1 MRRGSG
7 QTQRRLSAFHEE
19 GITGRIERY
28 GKRRSAH
35 AAGQDLPGY
44 DREAPSEASTEAVAL
59 RGSGRVTPGA
69 AAPGAGGGG
78 FEAAGST
85 FGAGQAPYLAAKSV
99 VDARAVNREVRQ
111 AAAAALRRIARERG
125 GRTPLRVLEV
135 GAGAGHA
142 LPRWLELLAP
152 FPSVEFTATDPSDA
166 LLDRHRE
173 AAAAWAREHRRRL
186 AEGGAREL
194 RIEADGRNLVFR
206 FERAAA
212 PGGLDR
218 FPSGA
223 FDLLAAQSVWDL
235 TPPGS
240 ALAVGRRLL
249 RPGGLFYSV
258 LTFCGETSFEPPLP
272 LDESVLDRYH
282 RSIEARG
289 GDPGAGTR
297 LAAEMERGAGADFT
311 VLASGRADWRV
322 PAEGGRTSDAERV
335 FLSAVL
341 DFIEKEVAGDPEV
354 PEAADWLA
362 ARRRALAAGRLRY
375 RAANRDLAAARR

>member
-1 MRRGSG
+1 MR
-7 QTQRRLSAFHEE
+7 
-19 GITGRIERY
+19 
-28 GKRRSAH
+28 
-35 AAGQDLPGY
+35 
-44 DREAPSEASTEAVAL
+44 
-59 RGSGRVTPGA
+59 
-69 AAPGAGGGG
+69 
-78 FEAAGST
+78 
-85 FGAGQAPYLAAKSV
+85 YLAAKSV
-99 VDARAVNREVRQ
+99 VDARAVNREVRE
-111 AAAAALRRIARERG
+111 AAAEALRRLARQRSGE
-125 GRTPLRVLEV
+125 TPLRVLEV

-142 LPRWLELLAP
+142 WPRWLPLLAP
-152 FPSVEFTATDPSDA
+152 FPAVEFTATDPSGA
-166 LLDRHRE
+166 LLAAHRE
-173 AAAAWAREHRRRL
+173 AVAAWAREHRYRVDDANGR
-186 AEGGAREL
+186 AL
-194 RIEADGRNLVFR
+194 RIEADGRDLVFR

-218 FPSGA
+218 FPSGV

-272 LDESVLDRYH
+272 LDEVVLDRYH

-297 LAAEMERGAGADFT
+297 LAAEMEQGAGADFA
-311 VLASGRADWRV
+311 VLASGRSDWLAPADDGD
-322 PAEGGRTSDAERV
+322 ASDEERV

-341 DFIEKEVAGDPEV
+341 DFIENEVAGDPEI

-362 ARRRALAAGRLRY
+362 ARRRALAAGGLRY
-375 RAANRDLAAARR
+375 RAVNRDLAATRR

>member
-28 GKRRSAH
+28 GKRRPAH

-59 RGSGRVTPGA
+59 RGGGRVTPGA

-186 AEGGAREL
+186 PDGGAREL

-272 LDESVLDRYH
+272 LDEVVLDRYH

-289 GDPGAGTR
+289 GDPRAGTR

-322 PAEGGRTSDAERV
+322 PAEGTRTSDAERV

-341 DFIEKEVAGDPEV
+341 DFIENEVAGDPEV

>member
-1 MRRGSG
+1 MR
-7 QTQRRLSAFHEE
+7 
-19 GITGRIERY
+19 
-28 GKRRSAH
+28 
-35 AAGQDLPGY
+35 
-44 DREAPSEASTEAVAL
+44 
-59 RGSGRVTPGA
+59 
-69 AAPGAGGGG
+69 
-78 FEAAGST
+78 
-85 FGAGQAPYLAAKSV
+85 YLAAKSV

-111 AAAAALRRIARERG
+111 AAAAALRRLAREG
-125 GRTPLRVLEV
+125 GGETPFRVLEV

-142 LPRWLELLAP
+142 LPRWLNLLAP
-152 FPSVEFTATDPSDA
+152 FPAVEFTATDPSGA
-166 LLDRHRE
+166 LLAAHRE
-173 AAAAWAREHRRRL
+173 AVAAWAREHRHR
-186 AEGGAREL
+186 ADDANGGAL
-194 RIEADGRNLVFR
+194 RIEAGGRNLVFR

-258 LTFCGETSFEPPLP
+258 LTFCGETGFEPRLP
-272 LDESVLDRYH
+272 LDEVVLDRYH

-297 LAAEMERGAGADFT
+297 LAADMERRAGADFT
-311 VLASGRADWRV
+311 ILASGKSDWRV
-322 PAEGGRTSDAERV
+322 PAEAGETSDEERV

-341 DFIEKEVAGDPEV
+341 DFIENEVAGDPEI
-354 PEAADWLA
+354 PGAADWLA
-362 ARRRALAAGRLRY
+362 ARRRALAAGGLRY
-375 RAANRDLAAARR
+375 RAANRDLAATRR

>member
-1 MRRGSG
+1 MPSARMPGS
-7 QTQRRLSAFHEE
+7 
-19 GITGRIERY
+19 Y
-28 GKRRSAH
+28 GKRRPAH

-44 DREAPSEASTEAVAL
+44 DREAPSEAPTEAVAL
-59 RGSGRVTPGA
+59 RGSGRPSPGA
-69 AAPGAGGGG
+69 AASGAGGGG
-78 FEAAGST
+78 FEASGSA
-85 FGAGQAPYLAAKSV
+85 FGAGQTPYLAAKSV
-99 VDARAVNREVRQ
+99 VDARAVNREVRR
-111 AAAAALRRIARERG
+111 AAAAALRRIARERD
-125 GRTPLRVLEV
+125 RQAPLRVLEV

-142 LPRWLELLAP
+142 LPRWLALLAP

-166 LLDRHRE
+166 LLRAHRE

-186 AEGGAREL
+186 ADGGAGAL

-235 TPPGS
+235 APPGS

-249 RPGGLFYSV
+249 APGGLFYST

-272 LDESVLDRYH
+272 LDEVVLDRYH

-289 GDPGAGTR
+289 GDPRAGTR
-297 LAAEMERGAGADFT
+297 LAADMERGAGADFT
-311 VLASGRADWRV
+311 VLASGRSDWRV
-322 PAEGGRTSDAERV
+322 PAEGGGTSDAERV

-341 DFIEKEVAGDPEV
+341 DFIENEVGSDPEIA
-354 PEAADWLA
+354 EAADWLA
-362 ARRRALAAGRLRY
+362 ARRRALAAGELRY
-375 RAANRDLAAARR
+375 RAVNRDLAAARR